1 MKPINPIQSNSPQPE
16 RDTAPQPNA
25 PSARDQQVFNDMMRQ
40 RQREQTPREQN
51 ERSPMALYERD
62 ETKAESK
69 GRDNWDP
76 DMPLENPSDEQM
88 KSLQKQQRDK
98 QERIARRREEQG
110 RQPSPENRDSK
121 DTESKTFGET
131 PRQTPSREP
140 QTRAPFEQ
148 PRDSFRGNNAPGQG
162 NDHHVRQENEATPRQ
177 SHESTARPPASNTTN
192 PTNQATNTGNTE
204 NAATTGTQTPADTN
218 AATQSATTNN
228 HVQWQ
233 GFNPPPKKAPTLGK
247 PLPDSGSRT
256 EGTGTTETGTAQ
268 LSGDHILAGLQRRQG
283 DGDSSGGSGG
293 DGSHQPQNAGEAILG
308 MLQQNTQSNDVGKVQ
323 ATKSAQ
329 MISDIAE
336 KIVDRILVSNT
347 SMNNSKDEVRLM
359 IKNSVLPETEVRISR
374 HGGQLEIQL
383 VTKDT
388 DAYRLLNERA
398 DGLQHFLKER
408 LRNSEVNVRLQFD
421 EAGAEA
427 GNNHSGRDGDG
438 RSRNR
443 RNLADEVEGQEE
455 P

>member
-1 MKPINPIQSNSPQPE
+1 MKPINPTQPNSPQPE
-16 RDTAPQPNA
+16 RDTAPQPSA

-40 RQREQTPREQN
+40 RQREQTSRDQG
-51 ERSPMALYERD
+51 ERSPMALYERN
-62 ETKAESK
+62 EPKSESK
-69 GRDNWDP
+69 GRDDWDP

-88 KSLQKQQRDK
+88 KSLQKQQRDR
-98 QERIARRREEQG
+98 QERVARRREEQG
-110 RQPSPENRDSK
+110 RQPSPENGDDK
-121 DTESKTFGET
+121 DTEHKPFGET
-131 PRQTPSREP
+131 PRKTPSREQ
-140 QTRAPFEQ
+140 QTSTLSEQ
-148 PRDSFRGNNAPGQG
+148 PSESYRDNNEPRFGNAPSPRPG
-162 NDHHVRQENEATPRQ
+162 NEAAP
-177 SHESTARPPASNTTN
+177 RPPATN
-192 PTNQATNTGNTE
+192 PTNPSAHTGGTESAT
-204 NAATTGTQTPADTN
+204 TTGTQTPADNN

-228 HVQWQ
+228 QVQWQ

-247 PLPDSGSRT
+247 PLPDSAVRT
-256 EGTGTTETGTAQ
+256 EGTGTKETGAAQ

-283 DGDSSGGSGG
+283 DGDSSSGSGG
-293 DGSHQPQNAGEAILG
+293 DGSHQPQNTGEAILG

-323 ATKSAQ
+323 ATKSVQ

-398 DGLQHFLKER
+398 DGLQYFLKER
-408 LRNSEVNVRLQFD
+408 LRNNEVNVRLQFD

-427 GNNHSGRDGDG
+427 GNNHSGRDSDG

-443 RNLADEVEGQEE
+443 RNLADEVEGQDE